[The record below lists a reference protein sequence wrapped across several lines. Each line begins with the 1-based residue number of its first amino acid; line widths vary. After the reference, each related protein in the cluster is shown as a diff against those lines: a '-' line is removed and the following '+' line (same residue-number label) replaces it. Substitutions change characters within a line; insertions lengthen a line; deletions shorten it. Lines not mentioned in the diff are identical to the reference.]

1 MRTIGILGGL
11 TWQSTLT
18 YYREINRLMQERLG
32 GENSAKIL
40 LSSINFAELDEAQRM
55 GDAEKQQQILIKAA
69 RVLQLGGADFWLM
82 ACNTTHQWAEELKV
96 AIDLPFLHI
105 AKATAEE
112 IKKQGLK
119 RVVLTGTNYTM
130 EQTFYKK
137 ALQEEG
143 LEVQIPT
150 KEERKE
156 LVRIVDEELTH
167 GRILSES
174 LERFWQLA
182 ELWQQQGAEGIVLG
196 CTEIGLLVQKP
207 RLEMAIFDTALIHAA
222 KAVELA
228 LGTEDLLKEWD
239 YRQRSEL

>member
-1 MRTIGILGGL
+1 
-11 TWQSTLT
+11 
-18 YYREINRLMQERLG
+18 
-32 GENSAKIL
+32 
-40 LSSINFAELDEAQRM
+40 
-55 GDAEKQQQILIKAA
+55 
-69 RVLQLGGADFWLM
+69 
-82 ACNTTHQWAEELKV
+82 
-96 AIDLPFLHI
+96 
-105 AKATAEE
+105 
-112 IKKQGLK
+112 
-119 RVVLTGTNYTM
+119 M

-228 LGTEDLLKEWD
+228 LGTEEQLKYWD
-239 YRQRSEL
+239 DRR

>member
-40 LSSINFAELDEAQRM
+40 LSSINFAELDEAQRK
-55 GDAEKQQQILIKAA
+55 GDAEKQQQILIQSA
-69 RVLQLGGADFWLM
+69 RVLQQGGADFWLM

-105 AKATAEE
+105 AKATADE

-228 LGTEDLLKEWD
+228 LGTEEQLKYWD
-239 YRQRSEL
+239 DRR